1 MYAHLRMYVR
11 THKAVSDMS
20 RSGITDQGPGI
31 RPKEVNRMK
40 KMKKTLANP
49 LTKVQYRSSYSCNS
63 GLRSFCEI
71 GKAQPMIIMQAWK
84 WEQLSELAKKGAK
97 RMKILKTWI
106 LFDAVEC
113 TLFFKLLQLMRFS
126 QHTYMYKTGRS
137 RVFVTFEDVPM
148 HIVQEDLINPTNL
161 FKIQPVNRIM
171 DDGVCERGVRWCMSL
186 LRLL

>member
-97 RMKILKTWI
+97 RIKTWCI
-106 LFDAVEC
+106 LMLWSVDCSSNSCSSCGFHNILTCIKLAGAAFSWLSKTFLC
-113 TLFFKLLQLMRFS
+113 TL
-126 QHTYMYKTGRS
+126 S
-137 RVFVTFEDVPM
+137 R
-148 HIVQEDLINPTNL
+148 
-161 FKIQPVNRIM
+161 KI
-171 DDGVCERGVRWCMSL
+171 
-186 LRLL
+186 